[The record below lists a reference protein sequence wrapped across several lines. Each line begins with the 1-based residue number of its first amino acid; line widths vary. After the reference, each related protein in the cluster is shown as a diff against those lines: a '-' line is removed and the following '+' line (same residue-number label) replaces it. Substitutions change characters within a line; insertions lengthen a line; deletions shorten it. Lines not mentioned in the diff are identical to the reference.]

1 MNRAKFL
8 ERAKKEI
15 QQALSK
21 REIVLVRVNRA
32 IGEMDN
38 VINLLGERLEDI
50 YVVYYPELKIPDKR
64 KYSQTVMLLRKG
76 RDSRKELSE
85 LFGSGKANEIMNGLE
100 RTTGGDISEGDVEK
114 FGELAKEIIVLFELR
129 ENYEKY
135 EEKLVEDV
143 CPNMGYLLGPHL
155 AAKLVAHLGSLK
167 RLSSLPGSAI
177 QLLGAEKALF
187 KHLKSHRRTKPPKH
201 GLIFQHPKISSSPK
215 KVRGKI
221 ARTLA
226 AKIATAAKADTYT
239 KRFIAKELREQFEE
253 RFNSIMA
260 EFSKGKTNE
269 VPGNR

>member
-1 MNRAKFL
+1 MNRSKFL

-15 QQALSK
+15 QEALSK
-21 REIVLVRVNRA
+21 REVVLVRVNRA

-64 KYSQTVMLLRKG
+64 KYAQTVMLLRKG
-76 RDSRKELSE
+76 TDTRKELSE
-85 LFGSGKANEIMNGLE
+85 IFGSGKANEIINGLE
-100 RTTGGDISEGDVEK
+100 RTTGGEISEADVGK
-114 FGELAKEIIVLFELR
+114 FGELAKEIIILFELR

-167 RLSSLPGSAI
+167 RLATLPGSAI
-177 QLLGAEKALF
+177 QVLGAERALF
-187 KHLKSHRRTKPPKH
+187 KHLKSHRRIKPPKH

-221 ARTLA
+221 SRTLA
-226 AKIATAAKADTYT
+226 VKIATAAKADAFT
-239 KRFIAKELREQFEE
+239 KRFIAKELREQFEA
-253 RFNSIMA
+253 RYIAVMA
-260 EFSKGKTNE
+260 EYSKGKTNE